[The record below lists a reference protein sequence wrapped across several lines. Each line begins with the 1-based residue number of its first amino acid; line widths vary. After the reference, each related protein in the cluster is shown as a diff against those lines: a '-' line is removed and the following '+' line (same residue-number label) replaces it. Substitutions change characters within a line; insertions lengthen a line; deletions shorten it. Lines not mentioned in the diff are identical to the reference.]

1 MLLNI
6 LFAIIF
12 IWLVA
17 ITYFY
22 LRLISHYNKL
32 IKNSDKG
39 SLTKIIEDVFQ
50 KEADNSA
57 SIEKINKRCDA
68 IEEKDVLHLQ
78 KIGLIRFN
86 PFTETGGNQSFAL
99 SLLDGK
105 NDGLVISSLHS
116 RLQTRWYAKTVKN
129 GVGEEHELS
138 EEEKKVINQAIRKNK

>member
-6 LFAIIF
+6 FFAIIF
-12 IWLVA
+12 IWLIA

-32 IKNSDKG
+32 INNSDKG
-39 SLTKIIEDVFQ
+39 SLTKIIEDVFK
-50 KEADNSA
+50 KEAENS
-57 SIEKINKRCDA
+57 EKILALSTRCDG
-68 IEEKDVLHLQ
+68 IEEKDVLHIQ

-86 PFTETGGNQSFAL
+86 PFIETGGNQSFAL

-138 EEEKKVINQAIRKNK
+138 EEEKKVINQAIRKGK